1 MALSN
6 APGEWRWERRGDKW
20 WRIHDVL
27 NIEDGPHD
35 FGPEPALREL
45 HDALVDYLAGFDYPT
60 NGTAWDRLRQ
70 ASADAAVVLKLPGRF
85 GNACIS

>member
-35 FGPEPALREL
+35 FGE
-45 HDALVDYLAGFDYPT
+45 G
-60 NGTAWDRLRQ
+60 
-70 ASADAAVVLKLPGRF
+70 ASPPVEK
-85 GNACIS
+85 

>member
-6 APGEWRWERRGDKW
+6 APGEWRWERRSDKW

-35 FGPEPALREL
+35 FGE
-45 HDALVDYLAGFDYPT
+45 G
-60 NGTAWDRLRQ
+60 
-70 ASADAAVVLKLPGRF
+70 ASPPVEK
-85 GNACIS
+85 